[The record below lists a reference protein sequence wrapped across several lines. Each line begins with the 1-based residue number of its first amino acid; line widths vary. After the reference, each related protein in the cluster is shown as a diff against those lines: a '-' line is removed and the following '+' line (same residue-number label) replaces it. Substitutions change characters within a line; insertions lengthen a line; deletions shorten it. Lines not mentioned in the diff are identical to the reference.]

1 MKGKLNQRRICEGER
16 SSNQSS
22 KSEKQDNGINSS
34 QNTEG
39 TRIPKDHGND
49 TKRSGLPEY
58 RESTDVAPGEELR
71 LRDVVDLVN
80 LLLPPLLL
88 ILLHVAGLS
97 FTTMFLVCTATV
109 ICLMEYIAW
118 WGGGG

>member
-1 MKGKLNQRRICEGER
+1 MKGKLNQRRICEGDR

-39 TRIPKDHGND
+39 TRISKDHGND
-49 TKRSGLPEY
+49 TERRGLLETF
-58 RESTDVAPGEELR
+58 RESTDVASGEELR

-80 LLLPPLLL
+80 LLLPPFLL
-88 ILLHVAGLS
+88 ILLHMAGLS
-97 FTTMFLVCTATV
+97 FTTMFLVCAATV
-109 ICLMEYIAW
+109 ICLMEYIA
-118 WGGGG
+118 

>member
-1 MKGKLNQRRICEGER
+1 MKGKLNQRRICEGDR

-22 KSEKQDNGINSS
+22 KSEKQDIGINSS
-34 QNTEG
+34 QKTEG

-49 TKRSGLPEY
+49 TKGSGILEC

-71 LRDVVDLVN
+71 HRDVVDLVN

-97 FTTMFLVCTATV
+97 FTTMFLVCVATV
-109 ICLMEYIAW
+109 ICLMEYIA
-118 WGGGG
+118 

>member
-16 SSNQSS
+16 RSNQSS
-22 KSEKQDNGINSS
+22 KSEKQDKGINSS

-49 TKRSGLPEY
+49 TKGSGIFEC

-71 LRDVVDLVN
+71 LRDVVNLVN
-80 LLLPPLLL
+80 LLFPPFLL
-88 ILLHVAGLS
+88 ILLHMAGLS

-109 ICLMEYIAW
+109 FFLIEYIA
-118 WGGGG
+118 

>member
-1 MKGKLNQRRICEGER
+1 MKGKLNQRRICEGDR

-22 KSEKQDNGINSS
+22 KSEKQDNGIKSS

-88 ILLHVAGLS
+88 LLLHVAGLS
-97 FTTMFLVCTATV
+97 FTTMFLVCAATV
-109 ICLMEYIAW
+109 VCLMEYIA
-118 WGGGG
+118 

>member
-1 MKGKLNQRRICEGER
+1 MMGWDRPCY
-16 SSNQSS
+16 
-22 KSEKQDNGINSS
+22 
-34 QNTEG
+34 T
-39 TRIPKDHGND
+39 
-49 TKRSGLPEY
+49 
-58 RESTDVAPGEELR
+58 VF
-71 LRDVVDLVN
+71 VN

>member
-1 MKGKLNQRRICEGER
+1 MKEKLNQRRICEGDR

-22 KSEKQDNGINSS
+22 KSENRDNGINSS

-39 TRIPKDHGND
+39 TTIPKDHGND
-49 TKRSGLPEY
+49 TKRSGLLETF

-97 FTTMFLVCTATV
+97 FTTMFLVCAATV
-109 ICLMEYIAW
+109 VCLMEYIA
-118 WGGGG
+118 

>member
-1 MKGKLNQRRICEGER
+1 MCEGDR

-34 QNTEG
+34 QNTED
-39 TRIPKDHGND
+39 TRIPKDPGND
-49 TKRSGLPEY
+49 TKRNGILEY

-80 LLLPPLLL
+80 LLLPPLLF
-88 ILLHVAGLS
+88 ILLHMTGLS
-97 FTTMFLVCTATV
+97 FTTMFLVCAATV
-109 ICLMEYIAW
+109 VCLMEYIA
-118 WGGGG
+118 

>member
-49 TKRSGLPEY
+49 TKRSGLLETF

-71 LRDVVDLVN
+71 LRDVVDLA
-80 LLLPPLLL
+80 LC
-88 ILLHVAGLS
+88 HRDGLNPTS
-97 FTTMFLVCTATV
+97 LVSGFFYA
-109 ICLMEYIAW
+109 
-118 WGGGG
+118 